1 MRKLAFYIAKGI
13 KRQCKTYVLA
23 LFRKENSEQAAKQ
36 RLHKFYFE
44 QKHIQNHNDTLHHK
58 TAIMLTPY
66 DTEPDRR
73 QTTAGNRNKHQ
84 NIRTED
90 CQITRYQAIKHTA
103 MCHNIHAK
111 HNTDTTQQTTKR
123 QVRRSQSRKARQN
136 PARHISNA
144 KTPCTACIYCPKSK
158 HL

>member
-58 TAIMLTPY
+58 TAIMLTPH

-73 QTTAGNRNKHQ
+73 QTTAG
-84 NIRTED
+84 TE
-90 CQITRYQAIKHTA
+90 TSIKTYG
-103 MCHNIHAK
+103 
-111 HNTDTTQQTTKR
+111 
-123 QVRRSQSRKARQN
+123 RKA
-136 PARHISNA
+136 A
-144 KTPCTACIYCPKSK
+144 KSLGIRP
-158 HL
+158 

>member
-1 MRKLAFYIAKGI
+1 MRKLAFYIAKDI

-44 QKHIQNHNDTLHHK
+44 QKRAQNYNDTLHHK

-73 QTTAGNRNKHQ
+73 QTTTGTET
-84 NIRTED
+84 NIKTYGR
-90 CQITRYQAIKHTA
+90 KTA
-103 MCHNIHAK
+103 KSLGI
-111 HNTDTTQQTTKR
+111 
-123 QVRRSQSRKARQN
+123 RS
-136 PARHISNA
+136 
-144 KTPCTACIYCPKSK
+144 
-158 HL
+158 

>member
-13 KRQCKTYVLA
+13 KRECKTYDFA

-44 QKHIQNHNDTLHHK
+44 QKRIQNHNDTLHHK

-73 QTTAGNRNKHQ
+73 QTTAGAET
-84 NIRTED
+84 NIRTHGL
-90 CQITRYQAIKHTA
+90 QTAKSLVIK
-103 MCHNIHAK
+103 
-111 HNTDTTQQTTKR
+111 
-123 QVRRSQSRKARQN
+123 
-136 PARHISNA
+136 P
-144 KTPCTACIYCPKSK
+144 
-158 HL
+158 

>member
-44 QKHIQNHNDTLHHK
+44 QKRIQNHNDTLHHK
-58 TAIMLTPY
+58 TAIMLTPH

-73 QTTAGNRNKHQ
+73 QTTAGTETSIKTYGRKTAKSLG
-84 NIRTED
+84 IR
-90 CQITRYQAIKHTA
+90 
-103 MCHNIHAK
+103 
-111 HNTDTTQQTTKR
+111 
-123 QVRRSQSRKARQN
+123 
-136 PARHISNA
+136 P
-144 KTPCTACIYCPKSK
+144 
-158 HL
+158 

>member
-23 LFRKENSEQAAKQ
+23 LFRKESSEQEAKQ

-58 TAIMLTPY
+58 TAIMLTPH

-73 QTTAGNRNKHQ
+73 QTTAGAESSIKTHGRKTAKSLG
-84 NIRTED
+84 IR
-90 CQITRYQAIKHTA
+90 
-103 MCHNIHAK
+103 
-111 HNTDTTQQTTKR
+111 
-123 QVRRSQSRKARQN
+123 S
-136 PARHISNA
+136 
-144 KTPCTACIYCPKSK
+144 
-158 HL
+158 

>member
-23 LFRKENSEQAAKQ
+23 LFRKESSEQDAKQ
-36 RLHKFYFE
+36 WLDKFYFE

-73 QTTAGNRNKHQ
+73 QTTAGA
-84 NIRTED
+84 ESS
-90 CQITRYQAIKHTA
+90 IKAHGRKTA
-103 MCHNIHAK
+103 
-111 HNTDTTQQTTKR
+111 
-123 QVRRSQSRKARQN
+123 
-136 PARHISNA
+136 
-144 KTPCTACIYCPKSK
+144 KSLGIK
-158 HL
+158 P